1 MTLVRGVDADDHG
14 FDAGIT
20 VEVSTQALYVA
31 SVLGGQKAGIKKL
44 RSASAVGDFPRNGN
58 AVTPNVMDEG
68 LEHRSTA
75 TGIIGMPP
83 MSSRGRIRWRGST
96 AHGKLGRV

>member
-1 MTLVRGVDADDHG
+1 MTLVRGVDTYEHG

-44 RSASAVGDFPRNGN
+44 RSASEVGGFARSGNGV
-58 AVTPNVMDEG
+58 APNVIDEG

-83 MSSRGRIRWRGST
+83 MSNRSGNRWRGSA

>member
-44 RSASAVGDFPRNGN
+44 RSASAVGGFPRSGN
-58 AVTPNVMDEG
+58 RVAPHIRDEG

-83 MSSRGRIRWRGST
+83 MSSHSRNR
-96 AHGKLGRV
+96 